1 MPSSGIPN
9 LLSLMTFLPLLG
21 AIIVMCLP
29 RPRDLS
35 AKAANGQD
43 KTKPVTEDTSRLLVT
58 WTALGFTLLTFVVSL
73 VVFGLFDSHYAH
85 ADTRNMQFV
94 ENFDWI
100 SMGSLHI
107 HYHMGVDGISLLL
120 IVLTTL
126 LMTLVTLF
134 SFSLKDRIKEF
145 MIFLLLLETGLIGVF
160 CALDLVLFYFFW
172 EAMLIPFYF
181 LIGVFGSAN
190 RQAAALKFFL
200 YTFAGSILMLVAII
214 GIYQVAGSF
223 DVIALSDAGS
233 PAGMAL
239 RHASP
244 QLLLWMFGA
253 FALAFMIKVPMF
265 PFHSWLADTYAEAP
279 TAGNV
284 ISAGIMVKM
293 GTYGFLRFLL
303 PIFPAQAHSAAPIFI
318 ALAVIGIIYGSM
330 VAAVQ
335 TDIKR
340 LLAYSSLA
348 HLGFVILGI
357 FTFTRIGTMGAALQ
371 NINHGISTP
380 MLFFIVGMLAE
391 RGGSRWIA
399 DYGGLKKIV
408 PLLATMLLI
417 ATLSSLAVPFFN
429 GFTGEFPILLGSW
442 ISATTNQFGGYWT
455 TALAGTGMILSAV
468 YLLWW
473 YQRLMLGVVKKP
485 ELRRFPD
492 LNRMEWA
499 VLLPL
504 AGVIFWVGL
513 GSHFWTQRMETAV
526 NALVPAGTE
535 SLIPAEEGP
544 GEWATQPVTAVL
556 EENATVH
563 ALNDTG
569 RGRKGHVPVRE
580 RDRSI
585 PPVYHPATGG
595 SAPSGIKSGAPPA
608 GGPPPTG
615 DAPGGSHTAPAPGV
629 PGTAAPTPRQG
640 GKAEP
645 GSLTLPPMLRRKL
658 FPNAPDRLPHGEVF
672 DSRLLS
678 RTEVH
683 A

>member
-1 MPSSGIPN
+1 MPSSSGIPN
-9 LLSLMTFLPLLG
+9 LLSLLTFLPLLG
-21 AIIVMCLP
+21 AIIIMCMP
-29 RPRDLS
+29 RPRE
-35 AKAANGQD
+35 AAVKTAGPPD
-43 KTKPVTEDTSRLLVT
+43 RTKPVYEDTSRFLVT
-58 WTALGFTLLTFVVSL
+58 WTALGFTLITFVLAVAI
-73 VVFGLFDSHYAH
+73 FGLFDSHYIH
-85 ADTRNMQFV
+85 AGTRNMQFV
-94 ENFDWI
+94 ENVDWI

-107 HYHMGVDGISLLL
+107 RYHMGVDGISLLL

-134 SFSLKDRIKEF
+134 SFSMKDRIKEF
-145 MIFLLLLETGLIGVF
+145 MVFVLLLETGLIGVF

-172 EAMLIPFYF
+172 EAMLIPMYF
-181 LIGVFGSAN
+181 LLGIFGSAN

-223 DVIALSDAGS
+223 DVVALSDGSTAAGS
-233 PAGMAL
+233 AL
-239 RHASP
+239 RHAAP
-244 QLLLWMFGA
+244 GTLMWMFGA

-284 ISAGIMVKM
+284 ISSGVMVKM

-303 PIFPAQAHSAAPIFI
+303 PLFPAQAHSTAPIFI
-318 ALAVIGIIYGSM
+318 GLAVISIIYGSLL
-330 VAAVQ
+330 AAVQ

-348 HLGFVILGI
+348 HLGFVVLGI
-357 FTFTRIGTMGAALQ
+357 FTFTRVGTMGAALQ

-380 MLFFIVGMLAE
+380 MLFFLVGMLAE

-408 PLLATMLLI
+408 PMMATMLLI

-442 ISATTNQFGGYWT
+442 ISATTNQFAGYWPT
-455 TALAGTGMILSAV
+455 LLAGTGMILSAV

-473 YQRLMLGVVKKP
+473 YQRLMLGVAKKP

-492 LNRMEWA
+492 LTRTEWA

-504 AGVIFWVGL
+504 AGVIFWFGL
-513 GSHFWTQRMETAV
+513 GSHFWTQRMETAIDT
-526 NALVPAGTE
+526 LVPSGTE
-535 SLIPAEEGP
+535 SLIPSEEGP
-544 GEWATQPVTAVL
+544 GDAVTQPITAVL
-556 EENATVH
+556 EENAMAD
-563 ALNDTG
+563 ALEDTG
-569 RGRKGHVPVRE
+569 KGRHGDYPLRVKE
-580 RDRSI
+580 R
-585 PPVYHPATGG
+585 HPHRTYRPASGG
-595 SAPSGIKSGAPPA
+595 AAPSGSPA
-608 GGPPPTG
+608 GRSP
-615 DAPGGSHTAPAPGV
+615 
-629 PGTAAPTPRQG
+629 G
-640 GKAEP
+640 GKAAP
-645 GSLTLPPMLRRKL
+645 NSGSLPPMMRRNL
-658 FPNAPDRLPHGEVF
+658 FPNAPERRSQGDVSN
-672 DSRLLS
+672 SRLLS
-678 RTEVH
+678 AWEVQ

>member
-1 MPSSGIPN
+1 MPTSGIPN
-9 LLSLMTFLPLLG
+9 LLSLLTFLPLLG
-21 AIIVMCLP
+21 AIVVMCLP

-35 AKAANGQD
+35 TKATALQD
-43 KTKPVTEDTSRLLVT
+43 KTKPVYEDSARLLVT
-58 WTALGFTLLTFVVSL
+58 WTALGFTLLTFLIAVGI
-73 VVFGLFDSHYAH
+73 FGLFDSHYIH
-85 ADTRNMQFV
+85 AGTRNMQFI
-94 ENFDWI
+94 ENVDWI

-107 HYHMGVDGISLLL
+107 RYHMGVDGISLLL

-134 SFSLKDRIKEF
+134 SFSVKDRIKEF
-145 MIFLLLLETGLIGVF
+145 MVFLLLLETGLIGVF

-172 EAMLIPFYF
+172 EAMLIPMYF
-181 LIGVFGSAN
+181 LLGIFGSAN

-200 YTFAGSILMLVAII
+200 YTFAGSIFMLVAII

-223 DVIALSDAGS
+223 DVVALSDIGTHAGE
-233 PAGMAL
+233 AL
-239 RHASP
+239 RHAPP
-244 QLLLWMFGA
+244 QTLLWLFAA

-284 ISAGIMVKM
+284 ISSGIMVKM

-303 PIFPAQAHSAAPIFI
+303 PFFPAQAHSAAPLFI
-318 ALAVIGIIYGSM
+318 GLAIVSIIYGSM
-330 VAAVQ
+330 IAAVQ

-380 MLFFIVGMLAE
+380 MLFFLVGMLAE

-399 DYGGLKKIV
+399 DYGGLKKVV
-408 PLLATMLLI
+408 PMLATMLLI

-442 ISATTNQFGGYWT
+442 ISGTTNQFGGYWP

-473 YQRLMLGVVKKP
+473 YQRLMLGVVKKA
-485 ELRRFPD
+485 ELRRFTD
-492 LNRMEWA
+492 LTRMEWA

-504 AGVIFWVGL
+504 AGVIFWFGL
-513 GSHFWTQRMETAV
+513 GSPFWTQRMETAI
-526 NALVPAGTE
+526 NTLVPASTE
-535 SLIPAEEGP
+535 SLIPASDVP
-544 GEWATQPVTAVL
+544 GFPSTQPVTGIL
-556 EENATVH
+556 EDQARANALH
-563 ALNDTG
+563 DTG
-569 RGRKGHVPVRE
+569 SGRDSGNQE
-580 RDRSI
+580 RSRSRR
-585 PPVYHPATGG
+585 PRRAYQR
-595 SAPSGIKSGAPPA
+595 PS
-608 GGPPPTG
+608 G
-615 DAPGGSHTAPAPGV
+615 DAPQPGASPVGGAPAP
-629 PGTAAPTPRQG
+629 PGPGAPAPIPNRG
-640 GKAEP
+640 GRLIP
-645 GSLTLPPMLRRKL
+645 GSGRLNPMLHQKL
-658 FPNAPDRLPHGEVF
+658 FPGLPDRLPQGEASH
-672 DSRLLS
+672 SRLQS
-678 RTEVH
+678 ATEVH

>member
-1 MPSSGIPN
+1 MPTTGNPN
-9 LLSLMTFLPLLG
+9 LLSLLTFLPLLG
-21 AIIVMCLP
+21 AIVVMCLP

-35 AKAANGQD
+35 AKATALQD
-43 KTKPVTEDTSRLLVT
+43 KTKPVFEDSARLLVT
-58 WTALGFTLLTFVVSL
+58 WTALGFTLLTFLISIGL
-73 VVFGLFDSHYAH
+73 FGLFDSHYIH
-85 ADTRNMQFV
+85 AGSRNMQFV
-94 ENFDWI
+94 ENVDWV

-107 HYHMGVDGISLLL
+107 RYHMGVDGISLLL

-134 SFSLKDRIKEF
+134 SFSVKDRIKEF
-145 MIFLLLLETGLIGVF
+145 MVFLLLLETGLIGVF

-172 EAMLIPFYF
+172 EAMLIPMYF
-181 LIGVFGSAN
+181 LVGIFGSAN

-223 DVIALSDAGS
+223 DVVALSDLATPAGS
-233 PAGMAL
+233 AL
-239 RHASP
+239 RHAPP
-244 QLLLWMFGA
+244 QTLIWMFAA

-284 ISAGIMVKM
+284 ISSGVMVKM

-303 PIFPAQAHSAAPIFI
+303 PFFPAQAHSAAPLFI
-318 ALAVIGIIYGSM
+318 GLAIVSIIYGSM
-330 VAAVQ
+330 IAAVQ

-357 FTFTRIGTMGAALQ
+357 FTFTRVGTMGAALQ

-380 MLFFIVGMLAE
+380 MLFFLVGMLAE

-399 DYGGLKKIV
+399 DYGGLKKVV
-408 PLLATMLLI
+408 PMLATMLLI

-442 ISATTNQFGGYWT
+442 ISGTTNQFGGYWP

-492 LNRMEWA
+492 LTRTEWA

-504 AGVIFWVGL
+504 AGVIFWFGL
-513 GSHFWTQRMETAV
+513 GSHFWTQRMETAI
-526 NALVPAGTE
+526 NTLIPAGTE
-535 SLIPAEEGP
+535 SLIPASDVP
-544 GEWATQPVTAVL
+544 GALDTQPVTGIL
-556 EENATVH
+556 EDAANAS
-563 ALNDTG
+563 ALHDSG
-569 RGRKGHVPVRE
+569 RGREGGGIE
-580 RDRSI
+580 RSSTHR
-585 PPVYHPATGG
+585 PRPVYKRPPGDVPQPRANPVEGSP
-595 SAPSGIKSGAPPA
+595 SAPGPQPSGLAPN
-608 GGPPPTG
+608 
-615 DAPGGSHTAPAPGV
+615 S
-629 PGTAAPTPRQG
+629 G
-640 GKAEP
+640 GKAAP
-645 GSLTLPPMLRRKL
+645 RDGRPTPMLRQQL
-658 FPNAPDRLPHGEVF
+658 FPNAPERLPQDEVF
-672 DSRLLS
+672 DSRLLNT
-678 RTEVH
+678 TEDH

>member
-1 MPSSGIPN
+1 MPSPGIPN
-9 LLSLMTFLPLLG
+9 LLSILTFLPLLG
-21 AIIVMCLP
+21 AIVLMCMP

-35 AKAANGQD
+35 AKAVAAQD
-43 KTKPVTEDTSRLLVT
+43 KTKPATEDTARLLVT
-58 WTALGFTLLTFVVSL
+58 WIALGFTLLTFL
-73 VVFGLFDSHYAH
+73 IALGLFGLFDSHYVH
-85 ADTRNMQFV
+85 AGTRNMQFV
-94 ENFDWI
+94 ENVNWAG
-100 SMGSLHI
+100 MGSMHI
-107 HYHMGVDGISLLL
+107 RYHMGVDGISLLL

-134 SFSLKDRIKEF
+134 SFTVKDRIKEF
-145 MIFLLLLETGLIGVF
+145 MIFLLLLESGLIGVF

-172 EAMLIPFYF
+172 EAMLIPMYF
-181 LIGVFGSAN
+181 LLGIFGSAN

-214 GIYQVAGSF
+214 GIYQASGSF
-223 DVIALSDAGS
+223 DIVALSDPLS
-233 PAGMAL
+233 KAGMAL
-239 RHASP
+239 HQAP
-244 QLLLWMFGA
+244 PATLLWMFIA

-284 ISAGIMVKM
+284 ISSGVMVKM

-303 PIFPAQAHSAAPIFI
+303 PLFPAQAHTYAPLFIGLAIFS
-318 ALAVIGIIYGSM
+318 IIYGSM
-330 VAAVQ
+330 IAAVQ

-357 FTFTRIGTMGAALQ
+357 FTFTRVGTMGAALQ

-380 MLFFIVGMLAE
+380 MLFFVVGMLAE

-408 PLLATMLLI
+408 PMLATMLLI

-442 ISATTNQFGGYWT
+442 ISATTNQFGGYWP

-473 YQRLMLGVVKKP
+473 YQRLMLGTAKKP

-492 LNRMEWA
+492 LTRTEWA

-504 AGVIFWVGL
+504 AGVIFWFGL
-513 GSHFWTQRMETAV
+513 GSNFWTQRMETAI
-526 NALVPAGTE
+526 NTLIPTGTE
-535 SLIPAEEGP
+535 SLIPADGEP
-544 GEWATQPVTAVL
+544 GIQDTQPVTGML
-556 EENATVH
+556 DEEDRAH
-563 ALNDTG
+563 ALDGSRLRGSRNG
-569 RGRKGHVPVRE
+569 RPRRPRPE
-580 RDRSI
+580 S
-585 PPVYHPATGG
+585 
-595 SAPSGIKSGAPPA
+595 S
-608 GGPPPTG
+608 PPTG
-615 DAPGGSHTAPAPGV
+615 RPPADPKRVPQPGA
-629 PGTAAPTPRQG
+629 RLLRG
-640 GKAEP
+640 GRVDP
-645 GSLTLPPMLRRKL
+645 GSDVLTPMQVRILLPIG
-658 FPNAPDRLPHGEVF
+658 PDRPPHDPVF
-672 DSRLLS
+672 LSRLPS
-678 RTEVH
+678 PTEVPVQL
-683 A
+683 

>member
-1 MPSSGIPN
+1 MPTSGTPN
-9 LLSLMTFLPLLG
+9 LLSLLTFLPLLG

-35 AKAANGQD
+35 AKAVGVQD
-43 KTKPVTEDTSRLLVT
+43 KDAKPVIEDTARLLVT
-58 WTALGFTLLTFVVSL
+58 WIALGFTLLTFVVSL
-73 VVFGLFDSHYAH
+73 IVFGLFDSHYAH

-94 ENFDWI
+94 ENFSWI
-100 SMGSLHI
+100 SLGGIHI
-107 HYHMGVDGISLLL
+107 QYHLGVDGISLLM

-126 LMTLVTLF
+126 LMTLVTIF

-145 MIFLLLLETGLIGVF
+145 MVFLLLLETGLIGVF

-181 LIGVFGSAN
+181 LIGIFGSAN

-214 GIYQVAGSF
+214 GIYQVSGSF
-223 DVIALSDAGS
+223 DVVALSDMTSSAGS
-233 PAGMAL
+233 AL
-239 RHASP
+239 RSAP
-244 QLLLWMFGA
+244 VGTLMWLFAA

-284 ISAGIMVKM
+284 ISSGIMVKM

-303 PIFPAQAHSAAPIFI
+303 PMFPVQSHAYAPVFI
-318 ALAVIGIIYGSM
+318 SLAVVSIIYGSM

-380 MLFFIVGMLAE
+380 MLFFLVGMLAE

-408 PLLATMLLI
+408 PMLATMLLI

-442 ISATTNQFGGYWT
+442 ISATTNQFGGYWP

-473 YQRLMLGVVKKP
+473 YQRLMLGTTKKP
-485 ELRRFPD
+485 ALRRFPD
-492 LNRMEWA
+492 LTRMEWA

-504 AGVIFWVGL
+504 VAVIFWFGL
-513 GSHFWTQRMETAV
+513 GSGFWTQRMEIAV
-526 NALVPAGTE
+526 NTLIPAGTE
-535 SLIPAEEGP
+535 SLISSEDFP
-544 GEWATQPVTAVL
+544 GATGTQPVTGMLDKEAM
-556 EENATVH
+556 AH
-563 ALNDTG
+563 ALNDSG
-569 RGRKGHVPVRE
+569 RSRRGKAPEQEKPLHYVYPMGPGGFAPGGGAPKG
-580 RDRSI
+580 
-585 PPVYHPATGG
+585 AT
-595 SAPSGIKSGAPPA
+595 PSGAPPGSPA
-608 GGPPPTG
+608 NETPTPMPGRRTPPPGPNGRT
-615 DAPGGSHTAPAPGV
+615 
-629 PGTAAPTPRQG
+629 
-640 GKAEP
+640 KP
-645 GSLTLPPMLRRKL
+645 GSRTLPRMLRQKL
-658 FPNAPDRLPHGEVF
+658 FPNAQERQPQGEAF

-678 RTEVH
+678 ATEVQ

>member
-1 MPSSGIPN
+1 MPTSGIPN

-35 AKAANGQD
+35 TKATAGQD
-43 KTKPVTEDTSRLLVT
+43 KTKPVIEDTGRLLVT
-58 WTALGFTLLTFVVSL
+58 WITLGFTLLTFVVSL

-85 ADTRNMQFV
+85 SLTRNMQFV
-94 ENFDWI
+94 ENVDWI

-107 HYHMGVDGISLLL
+107 RYHMGVDGISLLL

-126 LMTLVTLF
+126 LMTLITLF
-134 SFSLKDRIKEF
+134 SFSMKDRIKEF
-145 MIFLLLLETGLIGVF
+145 MVFLLLLETGLIGVF

-181 LIGVFGSAN
+181 LIGIFGSAN
-190 RQAAALKFFL
+190 RQAAALKFFI

-223 DVIALSDAGS
+223 DIVALCDPSS
-233 PAGMAL
+233 PAGAAL
-239 RHASP
+239 RAAP
-244 QLLLWMFGA
+244 PEKLTWMFAA

-284 ISAGIMVKM
+284 ISSGVMVKM

-303 PIFPAQAHSAAPIFI
+303 PLFPEQSHTFAPVFI
-318 ALAVIGIIYGSM
+318 WLAVFSIIYGSLI
-330 VAAVQ
+330 AAVQ

-357 FTFTRIGTMGAALQ
+357 FTFTRVGTMGAALQ

-380 MLFFIVGMLAE
+380 MLFFLVGMLAE

-408 PLLATMLLI
+408 PMLATMLLI

-442 ISATTNQFGGYWT
+442 ISATTHLFGGYWP

-473 YQRLMLGVVKKP
+473 YQRLMLGVAKKP

-492 LNRMEWA
+492 LNRAEWA
-499 VLLPL
+499 VLIPL
-504 AGVIFWVGL
+504 TIVIFWVGL
-513 GSHFWTQRMETAV
+513 GSSFWTQRMKSAV
-526 NALVPAGTE
+526 NTLVPSGQE
-535 SLIPAEEGP
+535 SLIPADEGP
-544 GEWATQPVTAVL
+544 DIPYTQPVTAVL
-556 EENATVH
+556 EADAAAN
-563 ALNDTG
+563 ALNDSG
-569 RGRKGHVPVRE
+569 MGRKGAPVPVRKK
-580 RDRSI
+580 
-585 PPVYHPATGG
+585 PLHPVYRPATGG
-595 SAPSGIKSGAPPA
+595 AAPGGARSGP
-608 GGPPPTG
+608 
-615 DAPGGSHTAPAPGV
+615 APGGSPPPREAPGGSPQAPP
-629 PGTAAPTPRQG
+629 PGTPGTDAPTPRPG
-640 GKAEP
+640 GRLEP
-645 GSLTLPPMLRRKL
+645 GFQTVPPMLRRKL
-658 FPNAPDRLPHGEVF
+658 FPNAPDRLPRGDVF
-672 DSRLLS
+672 NSRLLS
-678 RTEVH
+678 QKEVQS
-683 A
+683 

>member
-21 AIIVMCLP
+21 AIVVMCLP

-35 AKAANGQD
+35 AKATIGQD
-43 KTKPVTEDTSRLLVT
+43 KTKPVTEDTGRLLVT
-58 WTALGFTLLTFVVSL
+58 WTAMGFTLLTFVISL
-73 VVFGLFDSHYAH
+73 IVFGLFNPHYAH
-85 ADTRNMQFV
+85 VETRNMQFV
-94 ENFDWI
+94 ENVDWI

-107 HYHMGVDGISLLL
+107 RYHMGVDGISLLL

-145 MIFLLLLETGLIGVF
+145 MVFLLLLETGLIGVF

-181 LIGVFGSAN
+181 LIGIFGSAN

-200 YTFAGSILMLVAII
+200 YTFAGSIFMLVAII
-214 GIYQVAGSF
+214 GIYQVSGSL
-223 DVIALSDAGS
+223 DVVALSDFSS
-233 PAGMAL
+233 PAGAAL
-239 RHASP
+239 RHAPP
-244 QLLLWMFGA
+244 QTLLWMFGA
-253 FALAFMIKVPMF
+253 FALAFMIKIPMF
-265 PFHSWLADTYAEAP
+265 PFHSWLADTYAESP
-279 TAGNV
+279 TAGNI
-284 ISAGIMVKM
+284 ISSGIMVKM

-303 PIFPAQAHSAAPIFI
+303 PLFPAQAHSMAPLFI
-318 ALAVIGIIYGSM
+318 TMAIISIIYGSM
-330 VAAVQ
+330 IAAVQ
-335 TDIKR
+335 TDVKR

-380 MLFFIVGMLAE
+380 MLFFIVGMLMD

-399 DYGGLKKIV
+399 DYGGLKKVV
-408 PLLATMLLI
+408 PMLATMLLL

-442 ISATTNQFGGYWT
+442 ISSTTNSIAGYWT

-473 YQRLMLGVVKKP
+473 YQRLMLGVTKKA

-492 LNRMEWA
+492 LNRTEWA

-504 AGVIFWVGL
+504 AGIIFWVGL
-513 GSHFWTQRMETAV
+513 GSTFWTQRMEIAV
-526 NALVPAGTE
+526 NTLLPAGTE
-535 SLIPAEEGP
+535 SLISADESPDTTT
-544 GEWATQPVTAVL
+544 TQPVTAIL
-556 EENATVH
+556 EQYATEH

-569 RGRKGHVPVRE
+569 LGRRGNAPVRIRE
-580 RDRSI
+580 K
-585 PPVYHPATGG
+585 PLHPVYHPATGG
-595 SAPSGIKSGAPPA
+595 AAPSGGRSGAAPA
-608 GGPPPTG
+608 GG
-615 DAPGGSHTAPAPGV
+615 APGGQPNAVPNGSPTAPP
-629 PGTAAPTPRQG
+629 PGTGKPTPRPN
-640 GKAEP
+640 GKVEP
-645 GSLTLPPMLRRKL
+645 TYQTLPPMLRHKL
-658 FPNAPDRLPHGEVF
+658 YPTAPERLPQGEVLN
-672 DSRLLS
+672 SRLLS
-678 RTEVH
+678 RKEVH